1 MPKILLVEDH
11 EMNRKM
17 LSRRLHS
24 RGYEVIFAVDG
35 VEAVATARTEQPHLI
50 LMDMNLPE
58 IDGWEATRLLKADDV
73 TRSIPVIALTAH
85 AMVSDRQK
93 ALAAGCDDYESK
105 PIEFE
110 RLVAKIETKLN
121 ADPAAGAAKHAA
133 SDAAA
138 SSR

>member
-17 LSRRLHS
+17 LSRRLCS
-24 RGYEVIFAVDG
+24 RGYDVIFAVDG
-35 VEAVATARTEQPHLI
+35 LEAVATARTQQPHVI
-50 LMDMNLPE
+50 LMDMNLPA
-58 IDGWEATRLLKADDV
+58 IDGWEATRILKADDV

-110 RLVAKIETKLN
+110 RLLAKIEAMLN
-121 ADPAAGAAKHAA
+121 AELGYLHKA
-133 SDAAA
+133 S
-138 SSR
+138 RI

>member
-35 VEAVATARTEQPHLI
+35 LEAVATARRQQPDLI

-110 RLVAKIETKLN
+110 RLIAKIETRLN
-121 ADPAAGAAKHAA
+121 VDMPATARGGAP
-133 SDAAA
+133 DAAA
-138 SSR
+138 PSI

>member
-17 LSRRLHS
+17 LSRRLVS

-35 VEAVATARTEQPHLI
+35 REGVATARTQQPHLI

-58 IDGWEATRLLKADDV
+58 IDGWEATRILKADDV

-110 RLVAKIETKLN
+110 RLIAKIETRLN
-121 ADPAAGAAKHAA
+121 ADRPNAREGAA
-133 SDAAA
+133 SDAA
-138 SSR
+138 SSSM

>member
-17 LSRRLHS
+17 LSRRLVS

-35 VEAVATARTEQPHLI
+35 LEGVAVARTEQPHLI

-58 IDGWEATRLLKADDV
+58 IDGWEATRILKADDV

-110 RLVAKIETKLN
+110 RLIAKIETMLN
-121 ADPAAGAAKHAA
+121 ADRPNAREGAA

-138 SSR
+138 SSM

>member
-17 LSRRLHS
+17 LSRRLSS

-35 VEAVATARTEQPHLI
+35 LEALAAARTQQPHVI

-58 IDGWEATRLLKADDV
+58 IDGWEATRILKADDV

-110 RLVAKIETKLN
+110 RLVAKIQTMLN
-121 ADPAAGAAKHAA
+121 ADLAYQRKE
-133 SDAAA
+133 
-138 SSR
+138 SRI

>member
-11 EMNRKM
+11 DMNRKM
-17 LSRRLHS
+17 LSRRLQS
-24 RGYEVIFAVDG
+24 RGYDVIFAVDG
-35 VEAVATARTEQPHLI
+35 QEGVAAARTEQPHLI

-58 IDGWEATRLLKADDV
+58 IDGWEATRILKTDDV

-110 RLVAKIETKLN
+110 RLVTKIETMLN
-121 ADPAAGAAKHAA
+121 GH
-133 SDAAA
+133 
-138 SSR
+138 SR